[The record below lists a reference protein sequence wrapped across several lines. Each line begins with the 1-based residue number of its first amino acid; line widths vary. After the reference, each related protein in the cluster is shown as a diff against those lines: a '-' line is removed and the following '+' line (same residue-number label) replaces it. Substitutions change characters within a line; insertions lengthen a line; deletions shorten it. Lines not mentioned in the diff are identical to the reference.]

1 MKNNINILK
10 GIDNS
15 VFLNKINSYL
25 GNNLNNYLITSLSN
39 MLAID
44 YVNRLKQE
52 PKIDEYAMKCVDRLK
67 SHLKHMIVTEEDFSG
82 VMSLFAIAI
91 TEEKRIDDELNNEQ
105 EKNQDVLID
114 GLVSAQ
120 FSDLSPA
127 ELVNI
132 KEVLKALLNGRDSK
146 EIINFINSD
155 PKLFYSVVFSAY
167 KEKTKQKE
175 IMEVVTINLNKMIAD
190 TKSINK
196 KKNNIKSLAGKVAM
210 AVGLVAVASA
220 GAFVGG
226 LILPALIIPAVAISI
241 KLGPAVGEKIGE
253 TIAQNNTVIKNK
265 QSSIKDFAMSIMS
278 PELEQ
283 NISQAKYMQQ
293 KKQVELQPGI
303 EIKPQMAKIL
313 DQDRVKELAK
323 KNSRQR

>member
-114 GLVSAQ
+114 GLVTAQ

-146 EIINFINSD
+146 EIMNFINSD

-278 PELEQ
+278 PELDQ
-283 NISQAKYMQQ
+283 NISQFKYMQQ
-293 KKQVELQPGI
+293 KN
-303 EIKPQMAKIL
+303 
-313 DQDRVKELAK
+313 RWSF
-323 KNSRQR
+323 SRE

>member
-278 PELEQ
+278 PELDQ

>member
-293 KKQVELQPGI
+293 KKKVEIQPGI

>member
-91 TEEKRIDDELNNEQ
+91 TEEKRIDDKLNNEQ

-226 LILPALIIPAVAISI
+226 LILPALIIPAVAIFI